1 MKTALVAIGFN
12 WIKSAG
18 ASSTPASKKDDM
30 CHSHNRFDWKLG
42 AGPSSTMASKD
53 DGAKEKMDSKENC
66 FFARLDEL
74 KAYKNKHGRY
84 VQKRH

>member
-30 CHSHNRFDWKLG
+30 CHHDRFDRKLG

-53 DGAKEKMDSKENC
+53 DGAKEKMDSKENS
-66 FFARLDEL
+66 FFAWLDKF

-84 VQKRH
+84 MQKRH